1 MPSSPSLTAHG
12 ATIPAIGFGTSQ
24 LGSRAAE
31 AVAAALAAGYRHIDA
46 AWKYGTERG
55 VGEGLRASG
64 VPRGDVFL
72 TTKVSHEYLR
82 AADFE
87 RSTNESLR
95 TLGVDYVDLLLI
107 HWPNPE
113 IPLKET
119 IGALTKMKRQGLTHH
134 IGVANF
140 TTTLLEQ
147 AIKLSEEPLVNN
159 QIEVHPYLDQ
169 TKLLAA
175 CRRHGMVVTAYCP
188 LGRGRLFDDPVLADI
203 ARNKGR
209 TLAQVALRWLVQ
221 QGNIVPIPRSSKAE
235 RIAENFAVFDFA
247 LTDAE
252 MARIAAL
259 KRPTGRIANPVE
271 RVGAWD

>member
-24 LGSRAAE
+24 LGGRAAE

-64 VPRGDVFL
+64 VPRGEVFL

-82 AADFE
+82 ADDFE

-107 HWPNPE
+107 HWPNPD

-119 IGALTKMKRQGLTHH
+119 IGALTKMKRQGLTRH

-147 AIKLSEEPLVNN
+147 AIRLSEEPLVNN